1 MFKHSLLPSKFDQS
15 LDSLRSV
22 GRELERVEKSFFNL
36 WRDIPFSSLPNEH
49 FTSPNIDVLEDDKA
63 IKIIADLPGLEE
75 KDIAIEVDNGVLTL
89 RGERKNEKE
98 EKQDNYWKFERSEGY
113 FYRSLQLPTYID
125 ENNVEATLKNG
136 VLKITIPKLDNADTQ
151 KKRIAIKQI
160 K

>member
-15 LDSLRSV
+15 LDSLRSL
-22 GRELERVEKSFFNL
+22 GRELEKVEKSFFNL
-36 WRDIPFSSLPNEH
+36 WRDIPFSSLPNEN
-49 FTSPNIDVLEDDKA
+49 FTSPNIDVIEDDKA
-63 IKIIADLPGLEE
+63 IKVIADLPGLEE
-75 KDIAIEVDNGVLTL
+75 KDIAIEVNNGVLTL
-89 RGERKNEKE
+89 RGEKKNEKE

-136 VLKITIPKLDNADTQ
+136 VLKITIPKLVNADTQ

>member
-15 LDSLRSV
+15 LDSLRNL

-36 WRDIPFSSLPNEH
+36 WRDDPFSPLPNENS
-49 FTSPNIDVLEDDKA
+49 TSPNIDVIEDDQA

-75 KDIAIEVDNGVLTL
+75 KDIAIEVDNGILTL
-89 RGERKNEKE
+89 KGERKKEKE
-98 EKQDNYWKFERSEGY
+98 EKQDNYWKLERSEGY

-125 ENNVEATLKNG
+125 ENNMEATLKNG
-136 VLKITIPKLDNADTQ
+136 VLKITIPKLVNADAP
-151 KKRIAIKQI
+151 KKRITIKQI